1 LSGPDS
7 PAEVS
12 IASSIVSNKGFIR
25 TMSNGGTVL
34 NATYVAVWGGMLST
48 GQLIGVGF
56 LQFATDA
63 LGRKIAMHITWI
75 TLCVVS
81 VTCLSCDCK
90 SPTTDRRDSLWR
102 SNPPHQTG
110 STGFSPSSSEVP
122 ASV

>member
-1 LSGPDS
+1 MNVSDPQI

-12 IASSIVSNKGFIR
+12 IASSIVSNKGFIQ

-63 LGRKIAMHITWI
+63 LGRKIAMHITWV
-75 TLCVVS
+75 TLGVVS
-81 VTCLSCDCK
+81 VI
-90 SPTTDRRDSLWR
+90 
-102 SNPPHQTG
+102 
-110 STGFSPSSSEVP
+110 
-122 ASV
+122 